1 MSSDHI
7 LETTPEVAAL
17 LEDDDEQHSSPTAL
31 EDEQFSQ
38 TAALDDEQ
46 FSQTAA
52 LDDERPTSRSDAK
65 DPWHGLNDFDE
76 D

>member
-1 MSSDHI
+1 MSEDQT
-7 LETTPEVAAL
+7 LETAVKEDST
-17 LEDDDEQHSSPTAL
+17 LEREEIS
-31 EDEQFSQ
+31 E
-38 TAALDDEQ
+38 TAALDDQQSSQTTALDDEQ
-46 FSQTAA
+46 SSQTAA